1 MNQIAIVGI
10 GRWGKNLIREFS
22 KLSKVKFCLTT
33 GNKENLNW
41 LKKNYP
47 DVIPTTQISDILNDS
62 TIDALVIATPIKTH
76 YMLVKKTLESKK
88 HVFVEKPLAKST
100 PEINDLIKIAKKNER
115 TLFVGHIFLYN
126 EIFKK
131 LKHILKTEPI
141 KHAIFQWKKLG
152 TFDEDIFENLLSHD
166 LSLNLILFGM
176 PKKIQLIRKFGLLT
190 PIDDFSL
197 ELHFTKTR
205 KSEITIDRTA
215 HYKKKTVM
223 IRTKKN
229 SYIWDD
235 NELLKFDKMSESY
248 KKIFQTKN
256 TPLYLECKEFI
267 KQINAKNFSIDSAIL
282 ASKISNLISKISE

>member
-41 LKKNYP
+41 LRKNYP
-47 DVIPTTQISDILNDS
+47 DVIHTTQISDILNDP

-100 PEINDLIKIAKKNER
+100 PEINDLIEIAKKNKR

-131 LKHILKTEPI
+131 LKLILKTEPI

-166 LSLNLILFGM
+166 LSLNLDLFGM
-176 PKKIQLIRKFGLLT
+176 PKKIQLIRKLGLLT

-282 ASKISNLISKISE
+282 ASKISNLISKISK

>member
-1 MNQIAIVGI
+1 
-10 GRWGKNLIREFS
+10 
-22 KLSKVKFCLTT
+22 
-33 GNKENLNW
+33 
-41 LKKNYP
+41 
-47 DVIPTTQISDILNDS
+47 
-62 TIDALVIATPIKTH
+62 
-76 YMLVKKTLESKK
+76 
-88 HVFVEKPLAKST
+88 
-100 PEINDLIKIAKKNER
+100 
-115 TLFVGHIFLYN
+115 
-126 EIFKK
+126 
-131 LKHILKTEPI
+131 
-141 KHAIFQWKKLG
+141 
-152 TFDEDIFENLLSHD
+152 
-166 LSLNLILFGM
+166 
-176 PKKIQLIRKFGLLT
+176 LT

-235 NELLKFDKMSESY
+235 NELLKFNKMSESY

-282 ASKISNLISKISE
+282 ASKISNLISKIPK

>member
-1 MNQIAIVGI
+1 MNQIAIMGI

-22 KLSKVKFCLTT
+22 KISKVKFCLTT
-33 GNKENLNW
+33 GNKENLKW

-47 DVIPTTQISDILNDS
+47 DVIHTTQISDILNDQ
-62 TIDALVIATPIKTH
+62 TIDAVVIATPIKTH
-76 YMLVKKTLESKK
+76 YSLVKKSLESKK

-100 PEINDLIKIAKKNER
+100 HEINDLIKIAKNNKQ

-131 LKHILKTEPI
+131 LKLILKTESI
-141 KHAIFQWKKLG
+141 KHAIFEWKKLG

-166 LSLNLILFGM
+166 LSLNLDLFGM
-176 PKKIQLIRKFGLLT
+176 PKKIKLVRKYGLLT
-190 PIDDFSL
+190 YIDDFSL
-197 ELHFTKTR
+197 ELYFNKTK
-205 KSEITIDRTA
+205 KSEINIDRTA

-223 IRTKKN
+223 IRTTKN

-235 NELLKFDKMSESY
+235 EELLKFNKVTESY

-256 TPLYLECKEFI
+256 TPLYLESKEFI
-267 KQINAKNFSIDSAIL
+267 KQVNAKDFCVDSAIL
-282 ASKISNLISKISE
+282 ASKISYLISKISK